1 MINPKMNMFNM
12 LEDRYIFCIFS
23 MILFMILHDRYIC
36 NMIEKYEKKQIIKE
50 NNNEIIRKLQNDLN
64 KTMKKIQILQQQ
76 QDQHMLRLVE
86 IIQSQKDEIR
96 N

>member
-1 MINPKMNMFNM
+1 
-12 LEDRYIFCIFS
+12 
-23 MILFMILHDRYIC
+23 
-36 NMIEKYEKKQIIKE
+36 MIEKYEKKQIIKE